1 MAAEMS
7 PAGSEHVNLQPRES
21 SGRLTV
27 SATDVLVWGAIVGL
41 GALQCYS
48 HLRAHDFPFEDVA
61 YFEQAK
67 SLLHDGYYGFNSV
80 PERVQPP
87 GLPLL
92 LALICKIAGCRYG
105 VLLSSMSVFFTLGLL
120 VWYQIIRQAEG
131 RGIAAATCLILGS
144 SPWIFYV
151 VTRWIWP
158 SIPYFFVSALA
169 LWTILK
175 LDGAQTRL
183 QRYLFSA
190 ALALVVACAILIQSA
205 GIVLVGAMLASMVFT
220 WLKDRGTAVHRL
232 RVFLPAILLGIVTQY
247 AWMHRGSNPPDWPL
261 PGYPESYVS
270 QLKLKLGNYPELGFA
285 NAPDV
290 LLRVEKNVR
299 ERTAVLAETL
309 TAHDIHRSYSS
320 LAIAIPL
327 FLVLIGWAASLWGTG
342 EDVLAW
348 YFAGFELIYIL
359 WPWEFEFRFLLPN
372 MPLACLFLYRGAR
385 KMAVW
390 SRLYPRRMAMCF
402 LPVGVLLSALA
413 FRNSWEAGASWS
425 IGVQSKLS
433 AAVWFAASLFSVWMI
448 RMNRLP
454 SFSSGRSERP
464 VTLRQISIGPFS
476 LTFLQ
481 VGALALVSLLVARA
495 ISKDIP
501 IARINLAFEE
511 ERFGRLPDIVA
522 ADWIRLHT
530 DPLDVVAARH
540 VPLVFHYSQRRV
552 IWFAP
557 IVHPQVMMEGIRRLG
572 IRYVIVVDRDASY
585 YLPPDEECFEMVQR
599 AYPSSFRLATQLGQA
614 RIYEIMPTATD
625 AAANP

>member
-1 MAAEMS
+1 
-7 PAGSEHVNLQPRES
+7 
-21 SGRLTV
+21 
-27 SATDVLVWGAIVGL
+27 
-41 GALQCYS
+41 
-48 HLRAHDFPFEDVA
+48 
-61 YFEQAK
+61 
-67 SLLHDGYYGFNSV
+67 
-80 PERVQPP
+80 
-87 GLPLL
+87 
-92 LALICKIAGCRYG
+92 
-105 VLLSSMSVFFTLGLL
+105 VFFTLGLL
-120 VWYQIIRQAEG
+120 VWYQVISQAEG

-144 SPWIFYV
+144 SPWIFYA

-169 LWTILK
+169 LWTIQK
-175 LDGAQTRL
+175 LDVAQTRIR
-183 QRYLFSA
+183 RYLFSA
-190 ALALVVACAILIQSA
+190 ALALIVAYAILIQSA
-205 GIVLVGAMLASMVFT
+205 GIVLVGAMLAAVGFT

-285 NAPDV
+285 NASDV
-290 LLRVEKNVR
+290 LLRVGKNVR

-309 TAHDIHRSYSS
+309 TAQDIHRSYSS

-327 FLVLIGWAASLWGTG
+327 ALLVIGWVASLWGTG
-342 EDVLAW
+342 EDILAW

-372 MPLACLFLYRGAR
+372 MALACLFLYRGAR

-390 SRLYPRRMAMCF
+390 SRLYPRRVAMCF
-402 LPVGVLLSALA
+402 LPVGMLLCALS
-413 FRNSWEAGASWS
+413 FRISWEAGTSWS
-425 IGVQSKLS
+425 TGVQSKLS

-454 SFSSGRSERP
+454 SISNGRSEGP
-464 VTLRQISIGPFS
+464 VTLRQISIGPLS
-476 LTFLQ
+476 LAFLQ
-481 VGALALVSLLVARA
+481 VGALALVSFLVARA
-495 ISKDIP
+495 ISKDIL
-501 IARINLAFEE
+501 ITRTNLAFEE

-522 ADWIRLHT
+522 ANWIRLHT
-530 DPLDVVAARH
+530 DTQDVVAARH

-557 IVHPQVMMEGIRRLG
+557 IVHPQIMMEGIRRLG

-585 YLPPDEECFEMVQR
+585 YLPSDQVCFEMVQS
-599 AYPSSFRLATQLGQA
+599 AYPSAFRLATQLGQS
-614 RIYEIMPTATD
+614 RIYEVVPAGMD
-625 AAANP
+625 AAADP

>member
-1 MAAEMS
+1 MVAKM
-7 PAGSEHVNLQPRES
+7 PPTGSERVSLPPRES
-21 SGRLTV
+21 SGRVTV
-27 SATDVLVWGAIVGL
+27 SATDVLVCGAIVGL
-41 GALQCYS
+41 GALQFYS

-80 PERVQPP
+80 PEKVQPP

-92 LALICKIAGCRYG
+92 LALICRIAGCRYA

-120 VWYQIIRQAEG
+120 VWYQVIRQAEG

-144 SPWIFYV
+144 SPWTFYA

-175 LDGAQTRL
+175 LDGAQTRI
-183 QRYLFSA
+183 QRYLSSA
-190 ALALVVACAILIQSA
+190 ALALIVACAILIQSA
-205 GIVLVGAMLASMVFT
+205 GIVLVGAMLASMGFT

-232 RVFLPAILLGIVTQY
+232 RVFLPAILLGVVTQY

-261 PGYPESYVS
+261 PGYPESYIS

-285 NAPDV
+285 NASDV
-290 LLRVEKNVR
+290 LLRVGKNVR

-327 FLVLIGWAASLWGTG
+327 ILLIIGWVASLWGTG
-342 EDVLAW
+342 EDVVAW
-348 YFAGFELIYIL
+348 YFAGFEFIYIL
-359 WPWEFEFRFLLPN
+359 WPWEFEFRFLLPS

-390 SRLYPRRMAMCF
+390 SRLYPRRVAMSF
-402 LPVGVLLSALA
+402 LPVGMLLCALA
-413 FRNSWEAGASWS
+413 FRISWGAGASWS
-425 IGVQSKLS
+425 TGVQSKLS
-433 AAVWFAASLFSVWMI
+433 AAVWFAASLFSVWVI
-448 RMNRLP
+448 RTNRLP
-454 SFSSGRSERP
+454 SISSGRPERP
-464 VTLRQISIGPFS
+464 VTLRQISIGPLS

-481 VGALALVSLLVARA
+481 VGALALISLLVARA

-501 IARINLAFEE
+501 IARANLAFEE

-522 ADWIRLHT
+522 ANWIRLHT
-530 DPLDVVAARH
+530 DTQDVVSARH

-557 IVHPQVMMEGIRRLG
+557 IVNPQVMMAGIRRLG
-572 IRYVIVVDRDASY
+572 IRFVIVVDRDASY

-599 AYPSSFRLATQLGQA
+599 AYPSAFRLATQLGQV
-614 RIYEIMPTATD
+614 RIYEVMPTSTGG
-625 AAANP
+625 AANP

>member
-1 MAAEMS
+1 MVAKMP
-7 PAGSEHVNLQPRES
+7 PAGSEHVNSQPRES
-21 SGRLTV
+21 LGRLTV

-41 GALQCYS
+41 GALQFYS
-48 HLRAHDFPFEDVA
+48 HLRAQDFPFEDVA

-120 VWYQIIRQAEG
+120 VWYQVIRQAEG

-183 QRYLFSA
+183 RRYLFSA
-190 ALALVVACAILIQSA
+190 ALALIVACAILIQSA
-205 GIVLVGAMLASMVFT
+205 GIVLVGAMLASIGFT
-220 WLKDRGTAVHRL
+220 WLRDRGTAVHRL

-247 AWMHRGSNPPDWPL
+247 AWMHRESNPPDWPL

-270 QLKLKLGNYPELGFA
+270 QLRLKLGNYPELGFA
-285 NAPDV
+285 NASDV
-290 LLRVEKNVR
+290 LLRVGKNVR

-327 FLVLIGWAASLWGTG
+327 ILLVIGWVASLWGTG
-342 EDVLAW
+342 EDILAW

-359 WPWEFEFRFLLPN
+359 WPWKFEFRFLLPN

-385 KMAVW
+385 KMAEW
-390 SRLYPRRMAMCF
+390 SRLYPRRVAMYF
-402 LPVGVLLSALA
+402 LPVGMLLCALA

-425 IGVQSKLS
+425 TGVQSKLS
-433 AAVWFAASLFSVWMI
+433 AAVWFAASLFSVWVI

-454 SFSSGRSERP
+454 SISSGRTERP
-464 VTLRQISIGPFS
+464 VFLRQVSMGS
-476 LTFLQ
+476 LSLNFLQ

-501 IARINLAFEE
+501 IARVNLAFEE
-511 ERFGRLPDIVA
+511 ERSGRLPDIVA
-522 ADWIRLHT
+522 ANWIRLHT

-540 VPLVFHYSQRRV
+540 VPLVFHYSQHRV

-585 YLPPDEECFEMVQR
+585 YLPPDEECFEMVQN
-599 AYPSSFRLATQLGQA
+599 AYPSAFRLATQLGQV
-614 RIYEIMPTATD
+614 RIYEVMPTGAG
-625 AAANP
+625 AVANP